1 VSDGGTCEKKR
12 NYYLNPTFPIYSFS
26 PPDMSPAVEARL
38 LKKVKEGERKI
49 ARERGKSFIGD

>member
-1 VSDGGTCEKKR
+1 
-12 NYYLNPTFPIYSFS
+12 
-26 PPDMSPAVEARL
+26 MSPAVEARL